1 MIPLIDERLEE
12 YATEHTSEE
21 SDLMRRLAEETVEKM
36 ERHRMLTG
44 RLEGTFLKLLVRMLQ
59 AKRILE
65 VGTFTGYGT
74 LMMASSLPDGGRII
88 TCDVDPS
95 AEVIASRYF
104 AESRHAEK
112 IELKM
117 GPALETLRE
126 LSGPFDLVFIDADK
140 KNYPRYYELC
150 LERTRIGGAIVVDNV
165 LWSGRV
171 LNPADEE
178 SRAIA
183 TLNDRV
189 QNDDRAD
196 NVLLPIRDG
205 VMLIV
210 KK

>member
-1 MIPLIDERLEE
+1 MIPLIDEKLEH

-21 SDLMRRLAEETVEKM
+21 PDLMRRLAKETVEKM

-59 AKRILE
+59 AKRVLE

-74 LMMASSLPDGGRII
+74 LMMASSLPVGGRVI

-95 AEVIASRYF
+95 AEAIASRYF
-104 AESRHAEK
+104 AESRHGEK

-150 LERTRIGGAIVVDNV
+150 LERTRTGGAIVVDNV

-171 LNPADEE
+171 LKPADEE

-189 QNDDRAD
+189 QNDDSVD